1 MRTCLILSLLVAF
14 LTIPMAAQTDDIQ
27 LTRSVIET
35 ERQAIIAKNL
45 ELTEAEGKEF
55 WPAFRSYRGELAII
69 GDRTVGMIRS
79 FAESFNAASM
89 TDAKA
94 EGLIREYFSIEEAKL
109 KLRKRWWKKFTK
121 ILPARKAARYY
132 QLENKLDAIIDVEL
146 ADQIPLIP

>member
-14 LTIPMAAQTDDIQ
+14 LTIPVAAQTDEIQ

-45 ELTEAEGKEF
+45 ELTEAEGEKF
-55 WPAFRSYRGELAII
+55 WPAFRSYRGELAIL

-79 FAESFNAASM
+79 YAESFNADSM
-89 TDAKA
+89 TDEKA
-94 EGLIREYFSIEEAKL
+94 EGLMREYFSIEEATL
-109 KLRKRWWKKFTK
+109 KLQKRWWKKFSK
-121 ILPARKAARYY
+121 ILPATKAARYY
-132 QLENKLDAIIDVEL
+132 QLENKLDAVVDVEL

>member
-14 LTIPMAAQTDDIQ
+14 LTIPVAAQTDEIE
-27 LTRSVIET
+27 LTRSVIQT

-45 ELTEAEGKEF
+45 ELTEAEGEDF
-55 WPAFRSYRGELAII
+55 WPAFRSYRGELAIL

-79 FAESFNAASM
+79 YAESFNADSM

-94 EGLIREYFSIEEAKL
+94 EGLIKEYFSIEESTL
-109 KLRKRWWKKFTK
+109 KLQKRWWKKFTK

-132 QLENKLDAIIDVEL
+132 QLENKLDAVIDIEL